1 MIINNKIF
9 AHRGIFN
16 NKTIVENTM
25 EAFEKAIEKEI
36 PFELDVQLTKDDK
49 IVVFHDDDLKRLTN
63 KRIVI
68 QDTNYDELKDIKLL
82 DTNAHIPLLK
92 DVLKKNK
99 DKVLIDIEIKN
110 SKRWKTL
117 VNKLMIEL
125 KPYVNY
131 IIKSFNPRIVR
142 YIKKNYSWVNVGLLV
157 QDNYPSKIKKQF
169 IQSKSII
176 NYCNPD
182 FIAISKK
189 LVKTDYMKKIKNKQ
203 VFIWTINNLL
213 EIPEK
218 DSYIYICNI
227 PPLKK

>member
-1 MIINNKIF
+1 MIINNKII
-9 AHRGIFN
+9 AHRGMFN

-169 IQSKSII
+169 NQSKAII

>member
-1 MIINNKIF
+1 MIINNKII
-9 AHRGIFN
+9 AHRGMFN

>member
-1 MIINNKIF
+1 MNINNKII

-92 DVLKKNK
+92 NVLKKNK

-169 IQSKSII
+169 NQSKAII

-218 DSYIYICNI
+218 D
-227 PPLKK
+227 L

>member
-1 MIINNKIF
+1 MNINNKII

-92 DVLKKNK
+92 NVLKKNK

-169 IQSKSII
+169 NQSKAII